1 MEGREVGIGVAVTSF
16 YAALL
21 ALVYVWLSL
30 RVIRIRRAERIGL
43 GDGDNRQ
50 LRRSIRAHSN
60 FAEYAVFALLLMAFA
75 ELQGAP
81 GWAVHLLGLA
91 LVVGRLCHALGF
103 GREPE
108 NGRLRVLGMQLTF
121 TVIGVAALANLG
133 LALAAWLPA

>member
-1 MEGREVGIGVAVTSF
+1 MWKDMGTGVAVTSF

-30 RVIRIRRAERIGL
+30 RVIRTRRAERIGL
-43 GDGDNRQ
+43 GDGDNQR
-50 LRRSIRAHSN
+50 LRRAIRAHGN
-60 FAEYAVFALLLMAFA
+60 FVEYAVFALLLMAFA

-91 LVVGRLCHALGF
+91 LLAGRLCHAMGF

-108 NGRLRVLGMQLTF
+108 SGRLRVFGMQLTF
-121 TVIGVAALANLG
+121 TAIGAAALANLG
-133 LALAAWLPA
+133 LALASWMPV